1 MEAKPQKKEIQSIVW
16 LRAFSVILI
25 LLCHI
30 TQTHSNTLVVS
41 TSQIFNVG
49 VNIFVLISGFL
60 FGLSGVRKPYLRWYG
75 KRLKRIFI
83 PYWLF
88 LAGLAVITIVV
99 GRGFAWPEWLV
110 YPFGLQGFLFYLKNA
125 EHTWFISAIL
135 LCYLVAPLI
144 GWLARKV
151 PGKYHGIVCAGL
163 LIAPLLLLHTLNFA
177 IYLAA
182 FLFSVAYI
190 LGQNWKKINI
200 TKGKAII
207 ALAVVVVAFAL
218 RFVCK
223 MLFDGTVYYSNLVAS
238 YTHYAAAFGILFIFA
253 WLFERKPWRWVR
265 FINDVSF
272 EIYLWHY
279 LFLWPPLSTMKLTP
293 WWAVNVVLAMVAT
306 FAVAWVMYRLAGW
319 IEKLFKGK
327 KV

>member
-1 MEAKPQKKEIQSIVW
+1 MEAKPQKKEIQFIVW

-30 TQTHSNTLVVS
+30 TKTHSNTLVVS

-49 VNIFVLISGFL
+49 VNIFVVISGFL

-88 LAGLAVITIVV
+88 FGVLAVVTAVA
-99 GRGFAWPEWLV
+99 GMKFPMPEWVVFPLGV
-110 YPFGLQGFLFYLKNA
+110 QGFRFFLKTA
-125 EHTWFISAIL
+125 DHTWFITAIL
-135 LCYLVAPLI
+135 LCYLATPLI
-144 GWLARKV
+144 GWLTRKV
-151 PGKYHGIVCAGL
+151 PGKYHWSVC
-163 LIAPLLLLHTLNFA
+163 LLLLIMPLPLVNTTNFV

-182 FLFSVAYI
+182 FFFAIAYI
-190 LGQNWKKINI
+190 LGRHWSDVKITN
-200 TKGKAII
+200 GRAII
-207 ALAVVVVAFAL
+207 AMIAVVGAFVL
-218 RFVCK
+218 RFGCK
-223 MLFDGTVYYSNLVAS
+223 ILFDGTVYYDRIAVS
-238 YTHYAAAFGILFIFA
+238 YTHYIVAFAMLYLFA

-293 WWAVNVVLAMVAT
+293 WWAVNVALAMVAT
-306 FAVAWVMYRLAGW
+306 FVIAWVMNRLAGV